1 MFGFSIA
8 SRSFGIAARGA
19 MVNQYQELYQEN
31 KEQLRIFISH
41 DVNGGDRE
49 TKEVDR

>member
-1 MFGFSIA
+1 MFCFFIA

-19 MVNQYQELYQEN
+19 MNQYQELYQEN
-31 KEQLRIFISH
+31 KEHLRIFISH